1 MKLVRYIYPIEGR
14 VIVKEE
20 KITELRDRITKTN
33 DRSGRIE
40 IFNIHGDLVRIIRE
54 LKKIKM
60 LNLQHGFYLI
70 REKDI
75 NGRVIKSRKVI
86 V

>member
-1 MKLVRYIYPIEGR
+1 MKLVRYIYPIDGHITVE
-14 VIVKEE
+14 EE
-20 KITELRDRITKTN
+20 KVTEPRGRITKPKG
-33 DRSGRIE
+33 RSGRIE